1 VLQQGPPKPN
11 DAVDMIM
18 QSVERLVNGIDEST
32 GQKTQTMVPNNWSLW
47 WKTQM
52 AASPVFARFA
62 YKLNK
67 MITKANT
74 LHYSMCAARAGVI
87 KEQIMGY
94 VEAYMYSI
102 DSMSSITVRDKDNSQ
117 SNLNHLLLRQHMEV
131 TKTFKGDMKEAGRL
145 GFLGGREDD
154 QGH

>member
-1 VLQQGPPKPN
+1 MLQQGPPKPN

-74 LHYSMCAARAGVI
+74 LHHSMCASRAAII

-131 TKTFKGDMKEAGRL
+131 TKTFKGDLKEAGIK
-145 GFLGGREDD
+145 GFLGRNDEDS
-154 QGH
+154 H

>member
-1 VLQQGPPKPN
+1 
-11 DAVDMIM
+11 MIM
-18 QSVERLVNGIDEST
+18 QSVERLVNGIDEN

-62 YKLNK
+62 YKLNS
-67 MITKANT
+67 MITVANT
-74 LHYSMCAARAGVI
+74 LHHSMCAARANVI
-87 KEQIMGY
+87 KEQIMGF

-131 TKTFKGDMKEAGRL
+131 TKTFKGDLKEAGRL
-145 GFLGGREDD
+145 GFMGGNNDD
-154 QGH
+154 QR

>member
-1 VLQQGPPKPN
+1 MLQQGPPKPQ

-18 QSVERLVNGIDEST
+18 QSVERLVNDIDDN

-74 LHYSMCAARAGVI
+74 LHHSMHANRANVI
-87 KEQIMGY
+87 KEQIMGF

-131 TKTFKGDMKEAGRL
+131 TKTFKGDLKEAGRL
-145 GFLGGREDD
+145 GFMGGNNDD
-154 QGH
+154 QR

>member
-1 VLQQGPPKPN
+1 MLQQGPPKPQ

-18 QSVERLVNGIDEST
+18 QSVERLVNGIDEN

-74 LHYSMCAARAGVI
+74 LHHSMCVARANVI
-87 KEQIMGY
+87 KEQIMGF

-131 TKTFKGDMKEAGRL
+131 TKTFKGDLKEAGRL
-145 GFLGGREDD
+145 GFMGGNNDD
-154 QGH
+154 QR

>member
-1 VLQQGPPKPN
+1 
-11 DAVDMIM
+11 
-18 QSVERLVNGIDEST
+18 
-32 GQKTQTMVPNNWSLW
+32 MVPDNWSLW
-47 WKTQM
+47 WKTQQ

-74 LHYSMCAARAGVI
+74 LHHSMCAARANVM

-94 VEAYMYSI
+94 VQAYMYSI

-117 SNLNHLLLRQHMEV
+117 SNLNHLFMRQHMEV
-131 TKTFKGDMKEAGRL
+131 TKTFKGDVKEAGRL
-145 GFLGGREDD
+145 GFLGGSRDD
-154 QGH
+154 QQ